1 MRSSTRRWISSL
13 TGTLAVLGG
22 LAAGVP
28 VASAAMPSTSGIG
41 PRSGVV
47 VADATTGKVLLSRA
61 ANHPRIP
68 ASVTKLF
75 TVAAALHRFG
85 PDWAP
90 QTRVAATGSATGRTW
105 NGNLYLIGGGD
116 PTLTSAGLTQLAKT
130 TASQLGVSKLNGK
143 LIVDAGAF
151 DDWRGADRTRRAVDP
166 DMGGVLGA
174 LTINRG
180 WRAAN
185 PATTAGTTFR
195 TLLRRAG
202 VAVSGSPTVG
212 ATPATAVPMATFVGP
227 DVRTLSERILSPSD
241 NFVSEILMK
250 GFASADGAE
259 GACRMSTGLAAVRDW
274 RLPIS
279 FEDEPCTAQRTSV
292 PATTTAGS
300 RALRTILKP
309 VLGVTPQ
316 IHDGSGLTRRNRVSP
331 ALVTRLLV
339 KLHNDPALSPVVRAA
354 LPRAGASG
362 TLSRRM
368 RGTAAQGRCRAKT
381 GTINGVSTLAGYCT
395 TVGGRELAFAIL
407 QNGSSPW
414 SARQFQDRFVAQL
427 ARS

>member
-1 MRSSTRRWISSL
+1 MRHTVRQRWS
-13 TGTLAVLGG
+13 TLAVLAALALLGG
-22 LAAGVP
+22 TGATGAT
-28 VASAAMPSTSGIG
+28 AAMPSTSGIG

-47 VADATTGKVLLSRA
+47 VADATTGKLLLSRA

-75 TVAAALHRFG
+75 TVAAALRRFG
-85 PDWAP
+85 PDWTP
-90 QTRVAATGSATGRTW
+90 QTRVVATGEAAGRTW
-105 NGNLYLIGGGD
+105 NGNLYLVGGGD
-116 PTLTSAGLTQLAKT
+116 PALTASGLRQLARS
-130 TASQLGVSKLNGK
+130 TAKQLDVSRVRGK
-143 LIVDAGAF
+143 LLVDAGAF
-151 DDWRGADRTRRAVDP
+151 DSWRGADRTRRATDP

-174 LTINRG
+174 LTVDRG
-180 WRAAN
+180 RSGTN

-195 TLLRRAG
+195 TALRRAG
-202 VAVSGSPTVG
+202 VTVPGSVRLGNAPEA
-212 ATPATAVPMATFVGP
+212 ATPVATLVGP
-227 DVRTLSERILSPSD
+227 DVRTLAARILQPSD
-241 NFVSEILMK
+241 NFASEVLMK
-250 GFASADGAE
+250 GLVSADGTE
-259 GACRMSTGLAAVRDW
+259 GACRQRAGLAVVRDW
-274 RLPIS
+274 RLPPTD
-279 FEDEPCTAQRTSV
+279 EDEPCVAQRASV

-339 KLHNDPALSPVVRAA
+339 QLHNDPALSPVVHAA

-362 TLSRRM
+362 TLARRM

-381 GTINGVSTLAGYCT
+381 GTINGVSALAGYCT
-395 TVGGRELAFAIL
+395 TVSGRELAFAIL

-414 SARQFQDRFVAQL
+414 SARAFQDRFVAQL

>member
-1 MRSSTRRWISSL
+1 MQCTVRQWWS
-13 TGTLAVLGG
+13 TLAVLAALALLGG
-22 LAAGVP
+22 AG
-28 VASAAMPSTSGIG
+28 ATGATAAMPSTSGIG

-47 VADATTGKVLLSRA
+47 VADATTGKLLLSRA
-61 ANHPRIP
+61 ANHPLIP

-85 PDWAP
+85 PDWTP
-90 QTRVAATGSATGRTW
+90 QTRIVATGEATGRTW
-105 NGNLYLIGGGD
+105 NGNLYLVGGGD
-116 PTLTSAGLTQLAKT
+116 PTLTAAGLRQLAQSVAK
-130 TASQLGVSKLNGK
+130 QLDVSRVSGR

-151 DDWRGADRTRRAVDP
+151 DSWRGADRTRQAVDP

-195 TLLRRAG
+195 TALRRAG
-202 VAVSGSPTVG
+202 VTVPGSVG
-212 ATPATAVPMATFVGP
+212 LGDAPDAAVPVATFVGP
-227 DVRTLSERILSPSD
+227 DVRTLATRILLPSD
-241 NFVSEILMK
+241 NFASEILMK
-250 GFASADGAE
+250 GLVSADGTE
-259 GACRMSTGLAAVRDW
+259 GACRQRTGLAVVRDW
-274 RLPIS
+274 RLPPTA
-279 FEDEPCTAQRTSV
+279 EDQPCVAQRTAV
-292 PATTTAGS
+292 PATTAAGS
-300 RALRTILKP
+300 RALRTILQP
-309 VLGVTPQ
+309 VLGVAPQ

-339 KLHNDPALSPVVRAA
+339 QLHNDPTLSPVVNAA

-381 GTINGVSTLAGYCT
+381 GTINGVSALAGYCT
-395 TVGGRELAFAIL
+395 TVSGRELAFAIL
-407 QNGSSPW
+407 QNGSSSW